1 MENLNDL
8 EILDVSKSLTN
19 KETAQQILMNFEP
32 LLRTKI
38 ASFNGSI
45 KLSGTDSTSMALL
58 PWEFKEWVPLITP
71 GDGNCLFNSVSM
83 SLVGDT
89 TLANLLRML
98 TAAELFAH
106 SEFYARHPHLE
117 NFAKAAKYTLPSI
130 VAIFLSHNKAENAFS
145 GNLNNAPK
153 AIEILAQ
160 ETAKPYVYSSPF
172 IILALSSVIG
182 QPIFAVYPDEPS
194 ALSMKLATHGF
205 YYPRNAVIAGLNLDD
220 IKSNA
225 IYVMWTRTDLLPI
238 KPWCPNHFVLLKNK
252 NQFNTVKSYAAA
264 AATCKNPP
272 SSSSHLPKTTD
283 SPLFKSKWKCKKVV
297 GDKKEQSRTRFTDP
311 AGTKSSSSARRTD
324 EGYAEK
330 HTPPGSNMSPSS
342 GRKRNGGNA
351 ATPSTGYTNRG
362 STMSPPSK
370 RETKEDKTVKPPR
383 KKFHNNDALDDKRS
397 PSFGHSQESK
407 FTENVEN
414 VKLSPNKKAKVKI
427 SPVKIPTEN
436 PSASLSTPQSA
447 RISAIPEMFCTPR
460 VRRQKRSK
468 GATVEEKPTGKI
480 KKIDSFFTPATPRPQ
495 EVKVENSSPGSA
507 FLGTETDSNN
517 EDETEDV
524 LPLKGPGFQWYTERG
539 INLTANMARSE
550 ERTRNPV
557 IVEENQ
563 MKGLIRGTGKGTL
576 AQNVED
582 LIERVTTA
590 GSSKQQNHL
599 SAMISLAHHIIENG
613 LLVPTQDLVKKY
625 KEFKGLKESSCL
637 ESSRLLEI
645 MSKHLNVAQIY
656 IDGKGYIIENHGK
669 EIVKIVESL
678 QQMGKTDQT
687 IVNQRV
693 EEAIGSTYD
702 TLLQYLDSKRD
713 RDTVKAILT
722 QITSAKFMGKLA
734 NVQDK
739 RSFQYSKG
747 TVARNLQLFED
758 MKSEIQVI
766 DPSKTEEAKRKKRN
780 RLLQAMKLEKLRHV
794 FKGRG
799 RKLKCE
805 EFPDLTGILEFAF
818 GESDRVDR
826 AGGGLESHPRLT
838 DTVLYRAADSN
849 TIMKQARETI
859 LALAP
864 EGFSISL
871 STCFN
876 YTQNYREGT
885 YQAKRHHSGRGKPPR
900 IGVEQFVINVH
911 WSTQNVNL
919 TLDLAHSLPN
929 CIMVDSKDAKAKIH
943 SDVSPVQKPGKTWR
957 KVTLPDH
964 DWNRS
969 SHNAITPMSHLL
981 METELHL
988 EEKEEQRLV
997 YSVRRTGTAATLL
1010 NLSHF
1015 EPETVHRVFNE
1026 IFLLLRNPALDHLFR
1041 NPDTGKLKEH
1051 FAFIVDNG
1059 PSEAPSSPMVRM
1071 WLVRLARILKLKS
1084 VTQKSFAEY
1093 HSKRNPVERV
1103 HAAQNHA
1110 LSNEIFSSK
1119 GIYPEYDIGDE
1130 KHKANMEHMAEEV
1143 RKCLANVQYGGKP
1156 CVAMRGIGGQEN
1168 FIFNDEE
1175 HIVSF
1180 LGKNENRKAEDTLHY
1195 RPIKNDLWREVA
1207 TVWDLDENYT
1217 GSYREDYQI
1226 LQNTFHEEGQR
1237 TCWVVK
1243 YSTII
1248 FNPDIECELPTT
1260 FFTVQPVPDYVRWM
1274 ATGGEMHYLPL
1285 EKVQKLNTQII
1296 SDTPAAFLPSKIL
1309 EMVYKVF
1316 SQGVENILRYI
1327 SFLAWCTET
1336 DVTTFCQE
1344 YKEKLDK
1351 SFLNDKEREY
1361 WSQDPLYQEN
1371 DKEHLQQL
1379 CRKEGLSIEGKKHEC
1394 VKRLSQKMGCAKP
1407 PSLVEYNGDILC
1419 IPDSVTEI
1427 AKMSVFKLR
1436 EILRVHNV
1444 LDCDNKDELVV
1455 RVGMVKGGRS
1465 YLAFHRELEA
1475 IRNIVNATRTLIIA
1489 EKSLYLEDPKVIH
1502 KRRKFATPSGPSM
1515 ISMRPRDT
1523 ASTPHQTPNAYL
1535 PLTMNYHWTISRK
1548 S

>member
-1 MENLNDL
+1 
-8 EILDVSKSLTN
+8 
-19 KETAQQILMNFEP
+19 
-32 LLRTKI
+32 
-38 ASFNGSI
+38 
-45 KLSGTDSTSMALL
+45 
-58 PWEFKEWVPLITP
+58 
-71 GDGNCLFNSVSM
+71 
-83 SLVGDT
+83 
-89 TLANLLRML
+89 
-98 TAAELFAH
+98 
-106 SEFYARHPHLE
+106 
-117 NFAKAAKYTLPSI
+117 
-130 VAIFLSHNKAENAFS
+130 
-145 GNLNNAPK
+145 
-153 AIEILAQ
+153 
-160 ETAKPYVYSSPF
+160 
-172 IILALSSVIG
+172 
-182 QPIFAVYPDEPS
+182 
-194 ALSMKLATHGF
+194 
-205 YYPRNAVIAGLNLDD
+205 
-220 IKSNA
+220 
-225 IYVMWTRTDLLPI
+225 
-238 KPWCPNHFVLLKNK
+238 
-252 NQFNTVKSYAAA
+252 
-264 AATCKNPP
+264 
-272 SSSSHLPKTTD
+272 
-283 SPLFKSKWKCKKVV
+283 
-297 GDKKEQSRTRFTDP
+297 
-311 AGTKSSSSARRTD
+311 
-324 EGYAEK
+324 
-330 HTPPGSNMSPSS
+330 MSPSS
-342 GRKRNGGNA
+342 E
-351 ATPSTGYTNRG
+351 
-362 STMSPPSK
+362 
-370 RETKEDKTVKPPR
+370 RETNEDKTVKPP
-383 KKFHNNDALDDKRS
+383 HKRFVHPVRHS
-397 PSFGHSQESK
+397 SVRHSQGNK
-407 FTENVEN
+407 FTENIEN
-414 VKLSPNKKAKVKI
+414 VKLSPNKKAKVQT
-427 SPVKIPTEN
+427 SSGEIPTEN
-436 PSASLSTPQSA
+436 PSASSSAPQSE
-447 RISAIPEMFCTPR
+447 RKSGIPGMFCTPR
-460 VRRQKRSK
+460 VRREKRSK
-468 GATVEEKPTGKI
+468 SPKVEENPIAKI
-480 KKIDSFFTPATPRPQ
+480 KKIDSFFTPGKPRPK
-495 EVKVENSSPGSA
+495 EVRVESSVSLGSA
-507 FLGTETDSNN
+507 SLGTETDSDND
-517 EDETEDV
+517 DETGNV

-539 INLTANMARSE
+539 INFKANLARSE
-550 ERTRNPV
+550 ERARNPV
-557 IVEENQ
+557 IVEDNQ
-563 MKGLIRGTGKGTL
+563 MKGLVRGTANGTL
-576 AQNVED
+576 EQNVED
-582 LIERVTTA
+582 LIEKAIIA
-590 GSSKQQNHL
+590 GSAKQQNHF
-599 SAMISLAHHIIENG
+599 SAMISLAYHIMNNG

-625 KEFKGLKESSCL
+625 KELKGLKESSHL
-637 ESSRLLEI
+637 ESSRLLKI

-656 IDGKGYIIENHGK
+656 INGKGYIVENHGK

-678 QQMGKTDQT
+678 QQIGKTDQT
-687 IVNQRV
+687 IVNLRV

-739 RSFQYSKG
+739 RSFQYSKA

-766 DPSKTEEAKRKKRN
+766 DPSMTEEAKRKKCN
-780 RLLQAMKLEKLRHV
+780 RLLQSMKLEKLRHV

-826 AGGGLESHPRLT
+826 AGRGLESHPRLT
-838 DTVLYRAADSN
+838 DTVLYRATDSN

-885 YQAKRHHSGRGKPPR
+885 YQARRHHSGRGINACLSLHKPPR

-929 CIMVDSKDAKAKIH
+929 CILVDSKDAKAKIH

-957 KVTLPDH
+957 KVILPDH

-969 SHNAITPMSHLL
+969 SQNAVTPMSHLL

-988 EEKEEQRLV
+988 EEKGEERLV

-1059 PSEAPSSPMVRM
+1059 PSEAPSSPLVRM

-1110 LSNEIFSSK
+1110 LSNEKFSSK
-1119 GIYPEYDIGDE
+1119 GIYPEYGIGDD

-1143 RKCLANVQYGGKP
+1143 RKCLANTQYGGSP

-1168 FIFNDEE
+1168 FVFDDEE
-1175 HIVSF
+1175 HLVSF
-1180 LGKNENRKAEDTLHY
+1180 LGKNENRKADDILQYH
-1195 RPIKNDLWREVA
+1195 PIKNDLWREVA
-1207 TVWDLDENYT
+1207 TVWDLDEDYT

-1237 TCWVVK
+1237 TCWIDK

-1248 FNPDIECELPTT
+1248 FNPDIECEVATT
-1260 FFTVQPVPDYVRWM
+1260 LFTVQPVPDYVRWM

-1285 EKVQKLNTQII
+1285 EKVQKLNTEIV
-1296 SDTPAAFLPSKIL
+1296 SDTPGAFLPSKIL
-1309 EMVYKVF
+1309 EMAYKVF
-1316 SQGVENILRYI
+1316 PHGVENILPSI
-1327 SFLAWCTET
+1327 SFLTWCTET

-1351 SFLNDKEREY
+1351 SFANDKGREY

-1394 VKRLSQKMGCAKP
+1394 VKRLSDKRDCAKP
-1407 PSLVEYNGDILC
+1407 PPLVEYNGDILC

-1427 AKMSVFKLR
+1427 AKMSVYRLR

-1444 LDCDNKDELVV
+1444 LDSGNKDELVV
-1455 RVGMVKGGRS
+1455 RVGMVRGGRS

-1475 IRNIVNATRTLIIA
+1475 IRNIINATRTLIIA

-1502 KRRKFATPSGPSM
+1502 KRRKFATPSGPSI
-1515 ISMRPRDT
+1515 ISMRPRDR
-1523 ASTPHQTPNAYL
+1523 ASTPHQKQNAFLPVMDGLSLDNLEEALTPLSDELAIYQKLQHGKNHL
-1535 PLTMNYHWTISRK
+1535 PKNVPAMLEAMRSVGARVLVSWSKDEVGTSGWK
-1548 S
+1548 SGKGIYNSFKNKLQGYMTAMFNNSQ